1 MPSNARI
8 NPWLRRYHP
17 APEAPMRLVYF
28 PHAGGAANSSFRL
41 SAALP
46 PVAEVISVQYPGR
59 HDRFGEPYAD
69 SLAALADE
77 IPQWLDSLA
86 DKPMAFFGHS
96 MGSIVAYEVARRLQA
111 KDAALGAGVSGGVS
125 GEAMSGP
132 TPTPTHLFVS
142 GRRAPTIFREERVH
156 LMDDDGF
163 VADLRALQGTD
174 NSVFDDPEVLRL
186 VLPAVR
192 ADYRAIETYVYEP
205 GPPLTCPVTA
215 VIGDSDPRVNRAEAE
230 AWRGQTTGDFRLAV
244 FPGGHFYL
252 GEGAL
257 GVVGLLRDGLAE
269 RVY

>member
-1 MPSNARI
+1 MPSKAQI

-28 PHAGGAANSSFRL
+28 PHAGGAANSSFQL

-46 PVAEVISVQYPGR
+46 PVAEVVSVQYPGR
-59 HDRFGEPYAD
+59 HDRFGEPCID
-69 SLAALADE
+69 SLSALADE
-77 IPQWLDSLA
+77 IPQWLDALD

-96 MGSIVAYEVARRLQA
+96 MGSILAYEVTRRLQA
-111 KDAALGAGVSGGVS
+111 EDPSPAAG
-125 GEAMSGP
+125 
-132 TPTPTHLFVS
+132 PTPTHLFVS

-156 LMDDDGF
+156 LRDDDGL
-163 VADLRALQGTD
+163 VDDLRALQGTD
-174 NSVFDDPEVLRL
+174 DSVFDDPEVMRL

-192 ADYRAIETYVYEP
+192 ADYRAVETYAYEP
-205 GPPLTCPVTA
+205 GPLLTCPMTA
-215 VIGDSDPRVNRAEAE
+215 VIGDSDPRVDRAEAE
-230 AWRGQTTGDFRLAV
+230 AWRQQTTGEFSLRV

-257 GVVGLLRDGLAE
+257 GVADLLRDALNE